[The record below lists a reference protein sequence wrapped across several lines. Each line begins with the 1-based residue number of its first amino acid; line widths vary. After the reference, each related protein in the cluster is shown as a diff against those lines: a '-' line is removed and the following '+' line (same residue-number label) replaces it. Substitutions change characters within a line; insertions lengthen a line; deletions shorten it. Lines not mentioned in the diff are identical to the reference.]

1 MSEPSNW
8 PLAKG
13 GVRVL
18 VPRETLKALASSV
31 LSRDCYPT
39 ALGFYPNAYQHQMR
53 RREHD
58 DFLLM
63 YCVDGVGDLSGEKE
77 GGTAFHT
84 AVTAGDVVLLPPG
97 IAHDYAARAT
107 QPWSLFWCHFR
118 GEQARAFYEHIQFP
132 GAEPVVRGLSDLS
145 LQTGFSSM
153 LSIVGTGYSA
163 TSFIHAA
170 NQLRQVLTLIERLRR
185 RTHREEEARS
195 LATVRDYM
203 RDNLHRRLTLDDL
216 ARVSQLSKF
225 HFNRRYRALTGY
237 APLQH
242 FTHLKIEQAC
252 YLLESSQRSIAD
264 ISFELGYD
272 DPLYFS
278 RVFRKVTGRAPSA
291 YRAHLL

>member
-8 PLAKG
+8 PLSKG

-18 VPRETLKALASSV
+18 VPRETLKVLASNV
-31 LSRDCYPT
+31 LSCDCYPT

-63 YCVDGVGDLSGEKE
+63 YCVDGSGDLSGEE
-77 GGTAFHT
+77 DGQRSFHT
-84 AVTAGDVVLLPPG
+84 AVNAGDVVLLPPG
-97 IAHDYAARAT
+97 VAHRYAAQINR
-107 QPWSLFWCHFR
+107 PWSLFWCHFR
-118 GEQARAFYEHIQFP
+118 GAQARAFYEHIAFP
-132 GAEPVVRGLSDLS
+132 DAEPVVRGLSDLS
-145 LQTGFSSM
+145 LQNGFSSL
-153 LSIVGTGYSA
+153 LSIAGTGYSA
-163 TSFIHAA
+163 TAFIHAA
-170 NQLRQVLTLIERLRR
+170 NQLRQLLTLIERLRR
-185 RTHREEEARS
+185 RAHREEEAHS
-195 LATVRDYM
+195 LATVRQYM

-216 ARVSQLSKF
+216 ARVSKLSKF

-242 FTHLKIEQAC
+242 FQHLKIEQAC
-252 YLLESSQRSIAD
+252 FLLESSHLGIAD
-264 ISFELGYD
+264 IAFELGYD

-291 YRAHLL
+291 YRADRL